1 MREMLL
7 DASVPRRRRGNKK
20 RHADDRTEIIHSFSD
35 DYADDV
41 QHTRAEGVPWNRP
54 YNVQGELTG
63 TF

>member
-1 MREMLL
+1 MLL

-41 QHTRAEGVPWNRP
+41 QHTRAEGVP
-54 YNVQGELTG
+54 
-63 TF
+63 